1 MQQDHARQEY
11 SAHDDVAE
19 FVRAVIHCV
28 LYHRGVYPAS
38 SFERRQLYGMAVPYH
53 RHPKVVEYISR
64 AVEQAQRVLS
74 EDGRLDIRVPIIRDD
89 DDDGSQKM
97 VEMYRLVVSIAD
109 EQYTDWYRVYDDF
122 RAVLLRLQSMS
133 CSEMMEDASKRDVTF
148 RIQICA
154 QGARDLMHGWMVTGR
169 DDDVPLTD
177 SNAIPLPDVHIPC
190 SSAQSGGPSQKMTCM
205 IHVYT

>member
-1 MQQDHARQEY
+1 MQQDDARQEY
-11 SAHDDVAE
+11 SARDVAE
-19 FVRAVIHCV
+19 FVLAVIHCV

-38 SFERRQLYGMAVPYH
+38 SFEKRQLYGIAVPYH

-74 EDGRLDIRVPIIRDD
+74 EDGRLDVRIPIVR
-89 DDDGSQKM
+89 DDGSQGM
-97 VEMYRLVVSIAD
+97 VEMYRMVVSTAD

-122 RAVLLRLQSMS
+122 RAVLLRLQSIS

-154 QGARDLMHGWMVTGR
+154 QGARDLLHGWMVTGR
-169 DDDVPLTD
+169 DDDVSFTD
-177 SNAIPLPDVHIPC
+177 SKAIPLPDVHIPP

>member
-1 MQQDHARQEY
+1 MQQDDARQEY
-11 SAHDDVAE
+11 SARHVAE
-19 FVRAVIHCV
+19 FVLAVIHCV

-89 DDDGSQKM
+89 GSQRM
-97 VEMYRLVVSIAD
+97 VEMYRLVVSTAD
-109 EQYTDWYRVYDDF
+109 EQYADWYRVYDDF
-122 RAVLLRLQSMS
+122 RAVLLRVQSMS
-133 CSEMMEDASKRDVTF
+133 CSEMMEDASKRNVTF

-177 SNAIPLPDVHIPC
+177 SKTIPLPDVHIPP
-190 SSAQSGGPSQKMTCM
+190 SSAPSGPSQKMTCM